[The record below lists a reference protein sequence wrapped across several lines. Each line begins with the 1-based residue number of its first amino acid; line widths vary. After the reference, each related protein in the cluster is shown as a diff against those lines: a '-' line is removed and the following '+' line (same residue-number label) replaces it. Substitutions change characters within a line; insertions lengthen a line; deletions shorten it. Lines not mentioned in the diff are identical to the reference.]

1 MKQIRLGLEKKIN
14 ISIYAKPEFNSDQMF
29 QIRLGLEQG
38 LDVTYYAKPEFDWLQ
53 MEEAIIGLNEYVYD
67 VDKDNYK
74 RRLEDNK
81 MQKQLRDCKEGS
93 TVTIGGQEWQVLRH
107 LENGGTFCIRKD
119 LLDDYRAFDRDNC
132 NDWKKSSLRE
142 YLNGEY
148 MEKLLSEIQA
158 DEGVEIILDT
168 TQDLT
173 TDDGLK
179 DYGSSTDKIV
189 LLTCDQYREYRHLI
203 DKIDDRWWLIT
214 ADSAINYYA
223 RIVYTDGSLG
233 YYSAYGGNR
242 GVRPACTFNS
252 SILVEVA

>member
-1 MKQIRLGLEKKIN
+1 MKQ
-14 ISIYAKPEFNSDQMF
+14 
-29 QIRLGLEQG
+29 
-38 LDVTYYAKPEFDWLQ
+38 
-53 MEEAIIGLNEYVYD
+53 
-67 VDKDNYK
+67 
-74 RRLEDNK
+74 
-81 MQKQLRDCKEGS
+81 QLRDCKEGS

-107 LENGGTFCIRKD
+107 LENGGTFCIRKN

-148 MEKLLSEIQA
+148 KEKLLSEVQA

-179 DYGSSTDKIV
+179 DYGSSTDKVV
-189 LLTCDQYREYRHLI
+189 LLTCDQYREYRHLL
-203 DKIDDRWWLIT
+203 DKIDDWWWLIT
-214 ADSAINYYA
+214 ADSTINHFA
-223 RIVYTDGSLG
+223 RYVLTDGSLYG
-233 YYSAYGGNR
+233 NSACHGCL

>member
-1 MKQIRLGLEKKIN
+1 
-14 ISIYAKPEFNSDQMF
+14 
-29 QIRLGLEQG
+29 
-38 LDVTYYAKPEFDWLQ
+38 
-53 MEEAIIGLNEYVYD
+53 MEEAIIGLDEYVYD

-81 MQKQLRDCKEGS
+81 MQKQLRDCTEGS

-107 LENGGTFCIRKD
+107 FDNGGTFCLRKD
-119 LLDDYRAFDRDNC
+119 SLDEYKAFDENNC
-132 NDWKKSSLRE
+132 NDWKESSLRK

-148 MEKLLSEIQA
+148 KEKLLSEIRA

-179 DYGSSTDKIV
+179 DYGSSTDKVV

-203 DKIDDRWWLIT
+203 DKIDYRWWLIT
-214 ADSAINYYA
+214 ADSTINHYA
-223 RIVYTDGSLG
+223 RGVCTNGSL
-233 YYSAYGGNR
+233 YIYSAYGGNC

>member
-1 MKQIRLGLEKKIN
+1 MKQ
-14 ISIYAKPEFNSDQMF
+14 
-29 QIRLGLEQG
+29 
-38 LDVTYYAKPEFDWLQ
+38 
-53 MEEAIIGLNEYVYD
+53 
-67 VDKDNYK
+67 
-74 RRLEDNK
+74 
-81 MQKQLRDCKEGS
+81 QLRDYKEGS
-93 TVTIGGQEWQVLRH
+93 TVTIGGQKWQVLRH

-119 LLDDYRAFDRDNC
+119 LLENYREFDRNNC
-132 NDWKKSSLRE
+132 NNWKKSSLRE

-148 MEKLLSEIQA
+148 IEKLLSEVQA

-189 LLTCDQYREYRHLI
+189 LLACDQYREYRHLF
-203 DKIDDRWWLIT
+203 DKIDDWWWLIT
-214 ADSAINYYA
+214 ADSTINHYA
-223 RIVYTDGSLG
+223 RNVITDGSLNSF
-233 YYSAYGGNR
+233 SAYIGNS